1 MTPEM
6 IAKGR
11 GILKKKQTSFPTS
24 KPQTPISFRLGEI
37 EYLSVGDGVVDVVVS
52 NCVVNLSMD
61 KPQVFRECLRVLK
74 SGGRI
79 AISDVVKTG
88 ELPQHLQTAK
98 VCLFFEELHL
108 LLLLCRSGC
117 SNLYT

>member
-11 GILKKKQTSFPTS
+11 GILKKRNASS
-24 KPQTPISFRLGEI
+24 GLSAPQTPISFRLGEI
-37 EYLSVGDGVVDVVVS
+37 EYLPVGDGLVDVVMS

-61 KPQVFRECLRVLK
+61 KPQVFRECARVLK

-88 ELPQHLQTAK
+88 DLPKHLQTAK
-98 VCLFFEELHL
+98 VTFC
-108 LLLLCRSGC
+108 
-117 SNLYT
+117 